1 MTIDQKNEE
10 AQFLRIMGCSVE
22 KKGILISHE
31 AGHMSLPWDSITH
44 AFAVF
49 FEKRNL
55 HKVPLFLL
63 LTRDTHQYIYIDG
76 SNIATMKLVFDGSIY
91 LRLLASKMLAHRK
104 SSDSIDAEFVDI
116 VSKICAKFSWT
127 HIDRP
132 LRELI
137 KGENHNLPTFTNIEE
152 MRDYCEKIAG
162 VSGTTDSEV
171 SVTDNTMKEIQT
183 LTGPL
188 VTREEWK
195 VGSVK
200 ENRYVIDSILKGG
213 MGIVYVALD
222 NTRGYYYAI
231 KTFQDKY
238 LWEETVI
245 AQFIREA
252 EIWVNL
258 EKHKNIVQAEM
269 VKIIDGKPYIFLE
282 YVRGK
287 DLETVLKDGLLPL
300 EKTIDYAIQFCNGMN
315 YAFQRLGLVHR
326 DIKPSNCFITRESV
340 LKISDFG
347 LGKVVLESKDHRDGR
362 MSLMESGDL
371 LSSASM
377 VGTLPFM
384 APELFSDMQS
394 AGVKTDIYAFGVM
407 LYIMLTG
414 VNPFFDEDP
423 TEVIDRHLSLIPED
437 PVLLYPQI
445 PSELKIIVF
454 KCLEK
459 ETSDRYDDF
468 GLIKDDLEKIYLS
481 FTGKPYEYKGEEDVF
496 TEEDW
501 IKKGVSLASLGRHI
515 EAIFTFDEAIKLNP
529 RSPAKL
535 HKGISLSVL
544 GNYKGSLRC
553 FDEMLSL
560 FPDTW
565 KIWYHKGDT
574 HRLQGYYDEALACY
588 NKALTLTS
596 QKAPI
601 IGGIGK
607 VMEEQGNYQEALEY
621 YDQALAHN
629 EKMAEVWDYKGCLL
643 MQMNKFD
650 SAQECFTEATEI
662 NPRFQEAWFHRGIA
676 LYELGFFNE
685 SIKAHSLSLSLQCE
699 FVPSLLG
706 LGDCY
711 RELKDF
717 NRSIDFYNKALLLQP
732 VSLPVQLAKLR
743 LLIEDKHYEDALE
756 YINEILK
763 KEPDNPQLILEL
775 VQTFYELGMYD
786 DSLQLAQELVKKE
799 KGNWRLSLLIKSAKN
814 WIREERRLMEDI
826 LDCTPLREEEVFSN
840 INTLLCVT
848 CDVEYALSLLAHY
861 VKRSGKSDAKVI
873 QALLYSAIGRHEEA
887 YAAIENASAA
897 HPVPPPEVE
906 KLMADIVKVM
916 SGHGVDRGESKS
928 ALEWMLQGLGKLND
942 RLYDEALRA
951 FQKALNKDASLHS
964 VWFFAGLAFENLGRN
979 DDYRRYLNN
988 FIQYF
993 PHSPGFYREMIMRGA
1008 DVFSPEEI
1016 ELAYKKWIGFL
1027 PSDHRSWLAYLRFLI
1042 RYGYTEKAHLVAN
1055 KVVSTY
1061 IDDWLIP
1068 SDSDEFV
1075 MIYGLLQLFMKRFK
1089 SAEQTFSDILKNRPE
1104 HFAAKIAMG
1113 KALELSG
1120 KLYDAERIYQECT
1133 NNEDVSLMAC
1143 YQLSG
1148 LYGRMQQYEK
1158 ALAAI
1163 NEAISKRANISE
1175 LMFRKAEC
1183 LLWLKDFAECLEVCY
1198 KIITT
1203 DKSLIAGY
1211 VLHCVALQE
1220 KSRSSVDFISRGI
1233 SAHPRNVTLLKTL
1246 ALSYLDMHDYFK
1258 AVAACDLLIS
1268 WNKIDVDAVIA
1279 QGIAH
1284 YKTCNFQKA
1293 IASFQNAAEIDFRNP
1308 DIWLFLGATH
1318 FHLKNEKIAETFF
1331 RQALLVKNSYAP
1343 ALVNLG
1349 IYLYEQGRLV
1359 EAQQWSEKALRIN
1372 AEYGPAWLARAR
1384 CCRIYGNTEDAR
1396 KSIESAI
1403 IYMPEELKAWVLRG
1417 IIECENSEANLS
1429 LQSFKKA
1436 SEIAPEEPVVWYNL
1450 GYVAFIDDK
1459 LEHAFKWGSQAL
1471 TLEPDLFEALV
1482 LKALCLEKMQKKQK
1496 AEELLQ
1502 YAYKTNPEKFM
1513 KWKKL
1518 QSMSTSSVASLKL
1531 LELRDDPFFLPAAPA
1546 IEVPDPVN
1554 AFHLEKPEEVL
1565 GLVKDL
1571 SEKRFH

>member
-1 MTIDQKNEE
+1 MENDSEQG
-10 AQFLRIMGCSVE
+10 QFLRIMGCSVE
-22 KKGILISHE
+22 KKGILVSHE

-55 HKVPLFLL
+55 HKIPLFLM
-63 LTRDTHQYIYIDG
+63 LTRDTRQYLYIDG
-76 SNIATMKLVFDGSIY
+76 SNIAAMKLVFDGSIY
-91 LRLLASKMLAHRK
+91 LRLLASKMLSHRK
-104 SSDSIDAEFVDI
+104 SADAIDAEFVDI

-137 KGENHNLPTFTNIEE
+137 KGENQALPSFTSIEAV
-152 MRDYCEKIAG
+152 MDYCESIANA
-162 VSGTTDSEV
+162 SAAAATEV
-171 SVTDNTMKEIQT
+171 SAAEDPLKEIQT

-222 NTRGYYYAI
+222 NTRAYYYAI

-258 EKHKNIVQAEM
+258 GKHRNVVQAEM

-282 YVRGK
+282 YIRGK
-287 DLETVLKDGLLPL
+287 DLETVLKDELLPL
-300 EKTIDYAIQFCNGMN
+300 EKTIDYAIQFSDGMS

-326 DIKPSNCFITRESV
+326 DIKPSNCFITREGI

-347 LGKVVLESKDHRDGR
+347 LGKVVLESKDHKDRT
-362 MSLMESGDL
+362 MSRMESGDL
-371 LSSASM
+371 LSSAAM

-384 APELFSDMQS
+384 APELFTDMQS

-407 LYIMLTG
+407 LYNMLTG
-414 VNPFFDEDP
+414 INPFFDEDP
-423 TEVIDRHLSLIPED
+423 TEVIDRHLSLTPDDPREKHPEIP
-437 PVLLYPQI
+437 V
-445 PSELKIIVF
+445 ELKNIVF

-459 ETSDRYDDF
+459 ESGDRYADF
-468 GLIKDDLEKIYLS
+468 AIIKDDLEKVYQAVA
-481 FTGKPYEYKGEEDVF
+481 GKPYEYKGEQDVV

-501 IKKGVSLASLGRHI
+501 IKKGVSLASLGRHE
-515 EAIFTFDEAIKLNP
+515 EAVFTFDEAIKLNP

-535 HKGISLSVL
+535 HKGISLSAL
-544 GNYKGSLRC
+544 GKYQESLRC
-553 FDEMLSL
+553 FDEMLRL

-574 HRLQGYYDEALACY
+574 HRLQGKFEEALTCY
-588 NKALTLTS
+588 NKALTLTT

-607 VMEEQGNYQEALEY
+607 VMEEQGNFQEALEY

-650 SAQECFTEATEI
+650 TAQECFTEATEI

-699 FVPSLLG
+699 FIPSLLG

-717 NRSIDFYNKALLLQP
+717 GRAIDFYNKALILQP
-732 VSLPVQLAKLR
+732 DSLPVQLAKLR
-743 LLIEDKHYEDALE
+743 LLIEDRHYEDALE

-775 VQTFYELGMYD
+775 VQTFYEIGMFE
-786 DSLQLAQELVKKE
+786 DSLQLAQELSKRE
-799 KGNWRLSLLIKSAKN
+799 KGNWRLSLLMKSAKN
-814 WIREERRLMEDI
+814 WLREERNLLEDI
-826 LDCTPLREEEVFSN
+826 MDCTPLTEEEVFSD

-848 CDVEYALSLLAHY
+848 CDVDYALDLLEHY
-861 VKRSGKSDAKVI
+861 VSRSGKSDAMII
-873 QALLYSAIGRHEEA
+873 QAHLLTAIGQYEEA
-887 YAAIENASAA
+887 HKAMENACAA
-897 HPVPPPEVE
+897 HPIPPPEME
-906 KLMADIVKVM
+906 HMLADISRAM
-916 SGHGVDRGESKS
+916 RGHSIDRGERKN
-928 ALEWMLQGLGKLND
+928 AVEWMLSGLG
-942 RLYDEALRA
+942 RLSERSYDEALKA
-951 FQKALNKDASLHS
+951 FQKALSKDASLHAI
-964 VWFFAGLAFENLGRN
+964 WYFAGLAFEGLGRSE
-979 DDYRRYLNN
+979 DYRRYLNN
-988 FIQYF
+988 FVQYF
-993 PHSPGFYREMIMRGA
+993 PHSPGFYREMILRGRG
-1008 DVFSPEEI
+1008 VYSFEEI

-1042 RYGYTEKAHLVAN
+1042 RFGYTEKARLVAN
-1055 KVVSTY
+1055 RVVGTY
-1061 IDDWLIP
+1061 IDNWLIP
-1068 SDSDEFV
+1068 AESDEYV
-1075 MIYGLLQLFMKRFK
+1075 MIYGLLQLFMQRYK
-1089 SAEQTFSDILKNRPE
+1089 SAEQTFSDILKSNPD
-1104 HFAAKIAMG
+1104 HHAAKIALG
-1113 KALELSG
+1113 KAKELAG
-1120 KLYDAERIYQECT
+1120 MLPEAERIYREAT
-1133 NNEDVSLMAC
+1133 EIEEISLMAF

-1148 LYGRMQQYEK
+1148 LHGRMKQYEK
-1158 ALAAI
+1158 ALASI
-1163 NEAISKRANISE
+1163 NEALALRPKISE
-1175 LMFRKAEC
+1175 LLFRKAEC
-1183 LLWLKDFAECLEVCY
+1183 LYWLKEYSDCLEVCY
-1198 KIITT
+1198 KVITT

-1233 SAHPRNVTLLKTL
+1233 SAHPRNVTLLKAL

-1268 WNKIDVDAVIA
+1268 WNKIDVDAAMA

-1284 YKTCNFQKA
+1284 YKTCNYQKA
-1293 IASFQNAAEIDFRNP
+1293 LSSFQSAAEIDFRNP

-1318 FHLKNEKIAETFF
+1318 FHLGNEKIAETLF
-1331 RQALLVKNSYAP
+1331 RQALLIKGSYTP

-1359 EAQQWSEKALRIN
+1359 EAQQWAEKALRIN
-1372 AEYGPAWLARAR
+1372 PEYGPAWLARAR
-1384 CCRIYGNTEDAR
+1384 CCRIYGNMEDAQ
-1396 KSIESAI
+1396 KSIESALV
-1403 IYMPEELKAWVLRG
+1403 YMPDELKAWVLRG
-1417 IIECENSEANLS
+1417 IIECESGEVNLS

-1436 SEIAPEEPVVWYNL
+1436 SELAPEEPVVWYNL
-1450 GYVAFIDDK
+1450 GYVAFRDDK

-1471 TLEPDLFEALV
+1471 ALEPDLFEGLV
-1482 LKALCLEKMQKKQK
+1482 LKALCMEKMQKKQK

-1502 YAYKTNPEKFM
+1502 HAYETNQEKFL

-1518 QSMSTSSVASLKL
+1518 QSMSRNSLAPLKP
-1531 LELRDDPFFLPAAPA
+1531 LELRDDPFFLPEVLD
-1546 IEVPDPVN
+1546 IEVPDPIN
-1554 AFHLEKPEEVL
+1554 IFHLENPDEVL
-1565 GLVKDL
+1565 STVKDL
-1571 SEKRFH
+1571 TERGY

>member
-1 MTIDQKNEE
+1 MTMEYDNEQC
-10 AQFLRIMGCSVE
+10 QFLRIMGCSVE
-22 KKGILISHE
+22 KKGILVSHE

-63 LTRDTHQYIYIDG
+63 LTRDTHQYLYIDG
-76 SNIATMKLVFDGSIY
+76 SNIAAMKLVFDGSIY

-104 SSDSIDAEFVDI
+104 SSDAIDAEFVDI

-132 LRELI
+132 LRDLI
-137 KGENHNLPTFTNIEE
+137 RGESNALPSFKSLEGI
-152 MRDYCEKIAG
+152 RDYCENTANL
-162 VSGTTDSEV
+162 SGAAAAEVTTTDD
-171 SVTDNTMKEIQT
+171 TLKEIQT

-195 VGSVK
+195 VGSIK

-222 NTRGYYYAI
+222 NTRAYYYAI

-258 EKHKNIVQAEM
+258 GKHRNIVQAEM
-269 VKIIDGKPYIFLE
+269 VKMIDGKPYIFLE
-282 YVRGK
+282 YIRGK
-287 DLETVLKDGLLPL
+287 DLETVLKDEMLTA
-300 EKTIDYAIQFCNGMN
+300 EKAVDYAIQFCNGMS
-315 YAFQRLGLVHR
+315 YAFQRMGLVHR
-326 DIKPSNCFITRESV
+326 DIKPSNCFITREGV

-347 LGKVVLESKDHRDGR
+347 LGKVMLESKDRDASVSG
-362 MSLMESGDL
+362 MGSGDL
-371 LSSASM
+371 LSSATV

-414 VNPFFDEDP
+414 TNPFFDEDP
-423 TEVIDRHLSLIPED
+423 TEVIDRHLSLTPDDPTSINPE
-437 PVLLYPQI
+437 I
-445 PSELKIIVF
+445 PSELKDIVF
-454 KCLEK
+454 RCIEK
-459 ETSDRYDDF
+459 DSEERYGDF
-468 GLIKDDLEKIYLS
+468 SIIRDDLETVYHSI
-481 FTGKPYEYKGEEDVF
+481 TGKPYEYKGEEDVI

-501 IKKGVSLASLGRHI
+501 IKKGVSLASLGRHN
-515 EAIFTFDEAIKLNP
+515 EAVFTFDEAIKLNP

-535 HKGISLSVL
+535 HKGISLSSL
-544 GNYKGSLRC
+544 GNYRDSLRC
-553 FDEMLSL
+553 FDEMLRL

-574 HRLQGYYDEALACY
+574 HRLEGKYDEALACY
-588 NKALTLTS
+588 NKALTLTT

-607 VMEEQGNYQEALEY
+607 VMEEQGKVQEALEY

-629 EKMAEVWDYKGCLL
+629 EKMSEVWDYKGCLL

-676 LYELGFFNE
+676 LYELGFFQE

-699 FVPSLLG
+699 FIPSLLG

-717 NRSIDFYNKALLLQP
+717 GRAIDFYNKALLLQP
-732 VSLPVQLAKLR
+732 DTLPVQLAKLR
-743 LLIEDKHYEDALE
+743 LLIEDRHYEDSLE

-775 VQTFYELGMYD
+775 VQTFYELGMYE
-786 DSLQLAQELVKKE
+786 DSLQLAQELVKTE

-814 WIREERRLMEDI
+814 WIREERMLMEDI
-826 LDCTPLREEEVFSN
+826 LDCAPLKEEEVFSD

-848 CDVEYALSLLAHY
+848 CDVDYALSLLDHY
-861 VKRSGKSDAKVI
+861 VERSGKTDAMII
-873 QALLYSAIGRHEEA
+873 QAHLNSALGRHTEA
-887 YAAIENASAA
+887 YAAIEKACAA
-897 HPVPPPEVE
+897 HPVPPPEME
-906 KLMADIVKVM
+906 QLMAEIVRAM
-916 SGHGVDRGESKS
+916 SGHTTDRGERKN
-928 ALEWMLQGLGKLND
+928 ALEWMLLGLGKLYE
-942 RLYDEALRA
+942 RSYDDALKA
-951 FQKALNKDASLHS
+951 FQKSLSKDASLHS
-964 VWFFAGLAFENLGRN
+964 VWYFAGLAFDNLGRS

-993 PHSPGFYREMIMRGA
+993 PHSPGFYREMILRGKEIYS
-1008 DVFSPEEI
+1008 FEEI

-1027 PSDHRSWLAYLRFLI
+1027 PSDHRSWIAYLRFLI
-1042 RYGYTEKAHLVAN
+1042 RFGYNEKARLVAN
-1055 KVVSTY
+1055 KLIGTY
-1061 IDDWLIP
+1061 IDDWIIP
-1068 SDSDEFV
+1068 SDSDEFI
-1075 MIYGLLQLFMKRFK
+1075 MISGLLELFMKRYR
-1089 SAEQTFSDILKNRPE
+1089 SAEKTFSGILNLNPE
-1104 HFAAKIAMG
+1104 DSAVKIALG

-1120 KLYDAERIYQECT
+1120 KYHDAESIYRECVKQE
-1133 NNEDVSLMAC
+1133 EISLMAL

-1148 LYGRMQQYEK
+1148 VYGKMNQYEK
-1158 ALAAI
+1158 ALEAV
-1163 NEAISKRANISE
+1163 NEALSIRAKISE

-1183 LLWLKDFAECLEVCY
+1183 LFWLKNYTDCLEICY
-1198 KIITT
+1198 KVITT
-1203 DKSLIAGY
+1203 DKSLIAAY
-1211 VLHCVALQE
+1211 ILHCVALQE

-1233 SAHPRNVTLLKTL
+1233 SSHPRNVTLLKAL

-1268 WNKIDVDAVIA
+1268 WNKIDVEAAVA

-1293 IASFQNAAEIDFRNP
+1293 LTSFQNAAEIDFRNP

-1318 FHLKNEKIAETFF
+1318 FHLKNEKIAETLF
-1331 RQALLVKNSYAP
+1331 RQALLMRNSYTP
-1343 ALVNLG
+1343 ALANLG
-1349 IYLYEQGRLV
+1349 ICLYEQGRLV
-1359 EAQQWSEKALRIN
+1359 EAQQWAEKALRIN
-1372 AEYGPAWLARAR
+1372 PNYGPAWLARAR
-1384 CCRIYGNTEDAR
+1384 CCRIYGNIEDAQ
-1396 KSIESAI
+1396 KSIESAL
-1403 IYMPEELKAWVLRG
+1403 IYMPDELKAWVLRG
-1417 IIECENSEANLS
+1417 IIECENGETDLS

-1436 SEIAPEEPVVWYNL
+1436 SEIAPEEPIVWYNL
-1450 GYVAFIDDK
+1450 GYVAFRDDK

-1502 YAYKTNPEKFM
+1502 HAYATSQEKFL

-1518 QSMSTSSVASLKL
+1518 QSMSRNSLAPLKPI
-1531 LELRDDPFFLPAAPA
+1531 ELRDDPFFLPESLA
-1546 IEVPDPVN
+1546 IDIPDPVN
-1554 AFHLEKPEEVL
+1554 IFHLERPEEVMST
-1565 GLVKDL
+1565 VMDL
-1571 SEKRFH
+1571 SEQGFH